1 MALAL
6 VGEAVV
12 VVEEAVVELA
22 YNMMADTEEHRMER
36 MTPHMDS
43 LKKKREMIN
52 DKELNDELNIFTS
65 VNRYHGF
72 VSY

>member
-12 VVEEAVVELA
+12 VVEEVVVELA

-43 LKKKREMIN
+43 LKKKER
-52 DKELNDELNIFTS
+52 
-65 VNRYHGF
+65 
-72 VSY
+72 

>member
-1 MALAL
+1 MSSISSKREDTEEEEPALALAL

-12 VVEEAVVELA
+12 VVEEAVVEEAVVELA

-43 LKKKREMIN
+43 LKKKREMI
-52 DKELNDELNIFTS
+52 
-65 VNRYHGF
+65 Y
-72 VSY
+72 

>member
-1 MALAL
+1 MPLAV

-22 YNMMADTEEHRMER
+22 YNMMADIEEHRMER

-43 LKKKREMIN
+43 SLPSIPQACSE
-52 DKELNDELNIFTS
+52 
-65 VNRYHGF
+65 
-72 VSY
+72 

>member
-1 MALAL
+1 MAL

-43 LKKKREMIN
+43 LKKKKRDDILTIKSSMM
-52 DKELNDELNIFTS
+52 S
-65 VNRYHGF
+65 
-72 VSY
+72 

>member
-43 LKKKREMIN
+43 LKKKTRDDILTIKSSMM
-52 DKELNDELNIFTS
+52 S
-65 VNRYHGF
+65 
-72 VSY
+72 

>member
-1 MALAL
+1 MPLAL

-43 LKKKREMIN
+43 LKKKSEMI
-52 DKELNDELNIFTS
+52 
-65 VNRYHGF
+65 Y
-72 VSY
+72 

>member
-1 MALAL
+1 MSSISSKREDTEEEEPALAL

-43 LKKKREMIN
+43 LKKKER
-52 DKELNDELNIFTS
+52 
-65 VNRYHGF
+65 
-72 VSY
+72 

>member
-43 LKKKREMIN
+43 LKKKKRDDILTIKSSMM
-52 DKELNDELNIFTS
+52 S
-65 VNRYHGF
+65 
-72 VSY
+72 

>member
-6 VGEAVV
+6 VGEAVVV

-43 LKKKREMIN
+43 LKKKER
-52 DKELNDELNIFTS
+52 
-65 VNRYHGF
+65 
-72 VSY
+72 

>member
-22 YNMMADTEEHRMER
+22 YNMMADIEEHRMER

-43 LKKKREMIN
+43 LKKKKRDDILTI
-52 DKELNDELNIFTS
+52 KS
-65 VNRYHGF
+65 
-72 VSY
+72 

>member
-1 MALAL
+1 MSSISSKREDTEEEEPALALAL
-6 VGEAVV
+6 VGEAVVV

-43 LKKKREMIN
+43 LKKKER
-52 DKELNDELNIFTS
+52 
-65 VNRYHGF
+65 
-72 VSY
+72 

>member
-1 MALAL
+1 MPLAL

-43 LKKKREMIN
+43 LKKKKRDDILTIKSSMM
-52 DKELNDELNIFTS
+52 S
-65 VNRYHGF
+65 
-72 VSY
+72 

>member
-12 VVEEAVVELA
+12 VVEEVVVELA

-43 LKKKREMIN
+43 LKKKR
-52 DKELNDELNIFTS
+52 DD
-65 VNRYHGF
+65 
-72 VSY
+72 

>member
-1 MALAL
+1 M
-6 VGEAVV
+6 

-43 LKKKREMIN
+43 LKKKKRDDILTIKSSMM
-52 DKELNDELNIFTS
+52 S
-65 VNRYHGF
+65 
-72 VSY
+72 

>member
-1 MALAL
+1 MSSISSKREDTEEEEPSLPLAL

-22 YNMMADTEEHRMER
+22 YNMMADTEEHRLER

-43 LKKKREMIN
+43 SLPSIPQACSE
-52 DKELNDELNIFTS
+52 
-65 VNRYHGF
+65 
-72 VSY
+72 